1 MTRRVFVDTWF
12 FAALLDAR
20 DSHHREARAI
30 EKRYSAYHLLTHDA
44 VLTELLSYFSEF
56 GAQMR
61 RAAVAIVRNA
71 FTQMHV
77 VHADE
82 ALFRRAVDLYEARP
96 DKGYSLADCM
106 SMLVMRDR
114 GITHILTND
123 HHFRQEGFTVVSD
136 AP

>member
-1 MTRRVFVDTWF
+1 MAGEYFVDTWF
-12 FAALLDAR
+12 FIAFTDFR
-20 DSHHREARAI
+20 DEHHRNAR
-30 EKRYSAYHLLTHDA
+30 RLGTTLGSARWVTHEA
-44 VLTELLSYFSEF
+44 VLTELLAYFSES
-56 GAQMR
+56 GAR
-61 RAAVAIVRNA
+61 GRLAAVRMLRNA
-71 FTQMHV
+71 FIELNV
-77 VHADE
+77 VHIDE
-82 ALFRRAVDLYEARP
+82 TLFRRAVDLYEARP